1 MKTKAT
7 FRVLQLVRLVRLV
20 VSTLALL
27 LVGCSAP
34 ADSGLRS
41 SSANIRNPGLISL
54 PQTFSSVW
62 YRPGKRGI
70 SLTAFS
76 SSGTLT
82 VQEDLIAFDSG
93 SDSLGIRVADI
104 RSVSW
109 GRLSGDSV
117 NDWAIIRYGEPETI
131 TGFKDGRS
139 LGWGRETDMIFST
152 IKYVAEVKGGLAPTA
167 EPFASGWV
175 DIVMG
180 GMMGSNGSLWLSL
193 VLENKSDRQIWAQ
206 VVFNGPDGARLC
218 DQTEELSVETNIM
231 FQCAQDS
238 FPPGSYLIQI
248 FVFLDEDRT
257 HLLEKSASRMTFDE
271 EDLQRFQEGM
281 GSTHK

>member
-1 MKTKAT
+1 MRILEGEELTKTFAAG
-7 FRVLQLVRLVRLV
+7 QLVRLVV
-20 VSTLALL
+20 GTLALL
-27 LVGCSAP
+27 LVGCETST
-34 ADSGLRS
+34 DYGL
-41 SSANIRNPGLISL
+41 ANIRNPGLISL

-62 YRPGKRGI
+62 YRQGKRGL

-82 VQEDLIAFDSG
+82 VQEDLIEFDSG
-93 SDSLGIRVADI
+93 SDSFGIRVADI
-104 RSVSW
+104 HSVVW
-109 GRLSGDSV
+109 GRLSADPV
-117 NDWAIIRYGEPETI
+117 NHWAIIRYGEPEKVA
-131 TGFKDGRS
+131 GFKDGSS
-139 LGWGRETDMIFST
+139 LGWGKDTDTIFST
-152 IKYVAEVKGGLAPTA
+152 IKYVAEVEGGLAPTV

-180 GMMGSNGSLWLSL
+180 GMMGSSGSLWLSL

-206 VVFNGPDGARLC
+206 VIFNGPDGARLC
-218 DQTEELSVETNIM
+218 DQSEELSVETNIM

-257 HLLEKSASRMTFDE
+257 HLLEKSASRLTFDDD
-271 EDLQRFQEGM
+271 DLQRFQEGM
-281 GSTHK
+281 GSSHK